1 MRGRGP
7 QGPEETAFDL
17 IAVAV
22 VLEAAL
28 VGAAIAAKLR
38 QSMILGY
45 LVVGVMLGYFATQY
59 LTPNFGIQ
67 IVGNES
73 ISILSDLGVAFLL
86 FFVGLEVSVSRL
98 RRAGRAASVLAVA
111 DVAVLYFSGTLL
123 GFAMGWPLADTLFLA
138 GILAMSSVGVAAKS
152 LSDMK
157 RLANDETATLLGMMI
172 VEDFITMII
181 LAITTAW
188 AVGSSNPGKIT
199 ESLQAVAIVYGA
211 LIAFALFVIPR
222 LYKRIERVRNDEVFA
237 LLALGLVFAS
247 AALAEQ
253 YGMPFIIGTF
263 FVGMAFSETRLSERL
278 TLRLS
283 TLRDA
288 FVGVFFLMFGVQI
301 HLATAFASLWIV
313 AAAVVLVIFDEVFI
327 LGALSVLIGFK
338 GKAAAL
344 IGASA
349 VGRGEDSIIFANIGA
364 GLVHPPGTALAGQPV
379 LGHHLELYPI
389 AGGVSLVTS
398 AIVPVALKHANALA
412 KAGAFLTP
420 HAMRHATGLVGEFIR
435 EAHLN
440 HKHSGLRARP
450 AWLFWAV
457 IAYVAVV
464 GGALLVP
471 GLVSIA
477 LAAAGAGLAAI
488 IARGFFFDA
497 LDRLPDTRV
506 GQRHASGPA
515 RRAIARHMAFTVGAL
530 FVLVDLIAVS
540 FAYDPFETLVL
551 VFLAFA
557 AIAIASFHSIRY
569 TVIAK
574 PRETAR
580 ELVKA
585 ARGLQGARMRRKY
598 DDVPEEAAPVGA
610 PVGLHSVREF
620 QFPGSMPPEVARA
633 DGPPTMPPQL

>member
-1 MRGRGP
+1 M
-7 QGPEETAFDL
+7 AFDF

-22 VLEAAL
+22 VLCAAL
-28 VGAAIAAKLR
+28 CGAAAAAKLK

-45 LVVGVMLGYFATQY
+45 LTVGVALGYLAKEY
-59 LTPNFGIQ
+59 ITPMYGIE

-73 ISILSDLGVAFLL
+73 ISMLSDLGVAFLL
-86 FFVGLEVSVSRL
+86 FFVGLEVSVSRI
-98 RRAGRAASVLAVA
+98 RRAGRTASVLALA

-152 LSDMK
+152 LTDMK

-188 AVGSSNPGKIT
+188 AVGSSNPGQISQ
-199 ESLQAVAIVYGA
+199 SLQAVAIVYGA
-211 LIAFALFVIPR
+211 LIAVALFVIPR
-222 LYKRIERVRNDEVFA
+222 LYRRIESVRNDETFA

-247 AALAEQ
+247 AALAQQ

-301 HLATAFASLWIV
+301 QISAAIASLWIV

-327 LGALSVLIGFK
+327 LGALSVVVGFK

-364 GLVHPPGTALAGQPV
+364 GLTQPAGSALAGQPV
-379 LGHHLELYPI
+379 LSRHMDLYPI

-398 AIVPVALKHANALA
+398 ALVPVALKHANALA
-412 KAGAFLTP
+412 RAGAALTP
-420 HAMRHATGLVGEFIR
+420 HAMRHATGIVGEFIR

-440 HKHSGLRARP
+440 HRHTGLRARP
-450 AWLFWAV
+450 GWLLWATLS
-457 IAYVAVV
+457 YVAVV
-464 GGALLVP
+464 TAALLLP
-471 GLVSIA
+471 GLTSLGLAVVGA
-477 LAAAGAGLAAI
+477 TLAALL
-488 IARGFFFDA
+488 ARGFFHDA

-506 GQRHASGPA
+506 GQRHASGEA
-515 RRAIARHMAFTVGAL
+515 HRAIASHMAFTVGAL

-540 FAYDPFETLVL
+540 FAYDPFATLILVL
-551 VFLAFA
+551 LAFA
-557 AIAIASFHSIRY
+557 AIVAASFRAIRF
-569 TVIAK
+569 TAIAK

-580 ELVKA
+580 ELVHA
-585 ARGLQGARMRRKY
+585 ARGVQSARMRRKY
-598 DDVPEEAAPVGA
+598 DDVPEEHPLGA
-610 PVGLHSVREF
+610 PVALHSVREF
-620 QFPGSMPPEVARA
+620 EYPHGAGGSGTPGAHAGGAPP
-633 DGPPTMPPQL
+633 MPPQL